1 MQNTTTMLDPKT
13 YSDSGISP
21 IIIAA
26 TSLKAS
32 TETMNNM
39 DFDRFR
45 AVPNVSLEN
54 LA

>member
-21 IIIAA
+21 IIIEE

-39 DFDRFR
+39 DFDRSR

>member
-1 MQNTTTMLDPKT
+1 MQNTNTMLDPKT

-21 IIIAA
+21 IIIEE

>member
-21 IIIAA
+21 IIIEA

-32 TETMNNM
+32 TETMSSINS
-39 DFDRFR
+39 DRFR

-54 LA
+54 SA

>member
-13 YSDSGISP
+13 YYDSGISP

-26 TSLKAS
+26 TSLKAP
-32 TETMNNM
+32 TETMSNM
-39 DFDRFR
+39 SFDRFH

>member
-32 TETMNNM
+32 AETMSNM
-39 DFDRFR
+39 NFNMFR

-54 LA
+54 SA